1 MHAIDVDGLAKR
13 YGRVR
18 ALDGVSLEVRQG
30 EIFGFLGPNGAGKST
45 LIRLLL
51 GYLHPSAGRA
61 SVLGLDIVR
70 SSVAI
75 RARTGYLPGGI
86 AMDDTLTGERY
97 LDDLAALSGRP
108 PVRRAAICERL
119 ELTDRVLR
127 RPIRDYSRGMRQKVG
142 IVQALQHDPE
152 LAILDEPSEGL
163 DPLMQRAFY
172 DVLDEIRA
180 AGRTVFF
187 SSHVLSEVERVCD
200 RVAIVRA
207 GRIVLAGDV
216 ATLVAQRQRRVE
228 LQFDGAAP
236 SLDGVAG
243 VSGVETWVEAGAGR
257 LTCALAG
264 DPRPFLAAIAAS
276 AVTDLVIEPAS
287 LEDAFLELYAG
298 EEAAEVDGAD
308 GGGAAAGD
316 VAAGGA
322 GAAPDDRSSHGG
334 PAGTSGRG
342 TAG

>member
-1 MHAIDVDGLAKR
+1 MSAITVDGLTKH
-13 YGRVR
+13 YGRVH
-18 ALDGVSLEVRQG
+18 ALEDVSLEVVPG

-51 GYLHPSAGRA
+51 GYLHPTAGRA

-70 SSVAI
+70 DSVAI

-86 AMDDTLTGERY
+86 ALDDGLTGERY
-97 LDDLAALSGRP
+97 LDDLAALSRRP
-108 PVRRAAICERL
+108 SIRRAAICERL

-152 LAILDEPSEGL
+152 VAILDEPSEGL

-172 DVLDEIRA
+172 EVLDEVRA

-207 GRIVLAGDV
+207 GRLVLTEDV
-216 ATLVAQRQRRVE
+216 AALRAQRRRLVE
-228 LQFDGAAP
+228 LRFEGPAP
-236 SLDGVAG
+236 DLGRLDSVSELTVGDGVL
-243 VSGVETWVEAGAGR
+243 S
-257 LTCALAG
+257 CALAG
-264 DPRPFLAAIAAS
+264 DPRAFLEAIRGS
-276 AVTDLVIEPAS
+276 AVTDLVIEPAR
-287 LEDAFLELYAG
+287 LEEAFLELYAG
-298 EEAAEVDGAD
+298 EEAAEAAEEAAD
-308 GGGAAAGD
+308 GIGK
-316 VAAGGA
+316 
-322 GAAPDDRSSHGG
+322 RG
-334 PAGTSGRG
+334 PR
-342 TAG
+342 